1 MEYQTFK
8 EELCRILQKRTEGKK
23 KVILQ
28 QVEKNN
34 GVVLDAVVLQGEKEQ
49 VLPTIYL
56 EELYEIYEEGAT
68 LEQIARAYSV
78 RRGKMEGE
86 SGVLI
91 GRV

>member
-34 GVVLDAVVLQGEKEQ
+34 GC
-49 VLPTIYL
+49 
-56 EELYEIYEEGAT
+56 
-68 LEQIARAYSV
+68 
-78 RRGKMEGE
+78 
-86 SGVLI
+86 SGRSGLT
-91 GRV
+91 R